1 MQMTKKENLLI
12 SKQEIQSF
20 QPKFFIAGKHGV
32 PRNIISTRLR
42 PKNKGKIVAI
52 FSSGSIKLK
61 RRNIK
66 LENMMLCTRL
76 SSSLQVVYGCN
87 IKWHTSDWNRSSG
100 ESK

>member
-52 FSSGSIKLK
+52 FSSGSIKL
-61 RRNIK
+61 N
-66 LENMMLCTRL
+66 
-76 SSSLQVVYGCN
+76 
-87 IKWHTSDWNRSSG
+87 
-100 ESK
+100 